1 MQFIAVLRAISRA
14 KVRREDPPLVV
25 QNFPSQV
32 GPLVISFRTRYDSEE
47 FGVALPRELWV
58 EAQGEVPSLD
68 EGVNA
73 AWGVASSILPAI
85 AVTSNAAV
93 EDLQPHL
100 AFETTADVTDRAYF
114 QSTVPSERGLPG
126 PAHRVPIDATV
137 ATLSAVA
144 HSRDSKTADR
154 LMRAAGQYGIALRYW
169 KRHYELLCV
178 EHLFI
183 AAETLKVIALRQA
196 LDSSGLTLDEM
207 ASIWGIR
214 PSETRTMS
222 LMEAEA
228 RKRIVF
234 HGDDAT
240 QAAATKISDGFEH
253 GYRGLGEL
261 HEPALKIRDA
271 TGDHVRRAFLE
282 LAGVPD
288 GARQELI
295 ADRYKTPV
303 DMTDYVRY
311 MRGALVGPG
320 DELAAADQE
329 YPFLEWTSAPTLED
343 LGDGRFRISGSETC
357 TVRTAAPISF
367 KAHHFEMWGP
377 QGVSRSG
384 IPEQDSTE
392 TDGMPDS

>member
-1 MQFIAVLRAISRA
+1 MQFIAVLRALSRA

-58 EAQGEVPSLD
+58 EAQGEAPSLD

-85 AVTSNAAV
+85 AITSNAAV

-183 AAETLKVIALRQA
+183 AAETLN
-196 LDSSGLTLDEM
+196 
-207 ASIWGIR
+207 
-214 PSETRTMS
+214 
-222 LMEAEA
+222 
-228 RKRIVF
+228 
-234 HGDDAT
+234 
-240 QAAATKISDGFEH
+240 
-253 GYRGLGEL
+253 EL
-261 HEPALKIRDA
+261 
-271 TGDHVRRAFLE
+271 
-282 LAGVPD
+282 
-288 GARQELI
+288 
-295 ADRYKTPV
+295 
-303 DMTDYVRY
+303 
-311 MRGALVGPG
+311 
-320 DELAAADQE
+320 
-329 YPFLEWTSAPTLED
+329 
-343 LGDGRFRISGSETC
+343 
-357 TVRTAAPISF
+357 APISRT
-367 KAHHFEMWGP
+367 GRL
-377 QGVSRSG
+377 G
-384 IPEQDSTE
+384 
-392 TDGMPDS
+392 